1 MSRVVGWPGGAAPQ
15 VELDRC
21 RGLAGSVH
29 ALSDEEV
36 ASLVFALSF
45 AGHETTTS
53 LLGNT
58 LRQLLLRPELWKRP
72 CADRWL
78 IDGAIEE
85 TLRYDTPVHAW
96 RRVTTRP
103 TTLGGVSLPEGARL
117 VLAFGAGNHD
127 ASRFRDPDRFD
138 IGRPEAKRQISFGKD
153 IHYCLGAAPGRLEA
167 RIVIGMLADRLPG
180 LRLVDGQSSR
190 FPCNI
195 SFRGPLELWVEWR
208 TAGAARLSMA
218 DVQLHD
224 GHGPTGVEL
233 TARHSGTADDETAG
247 VVRARRGAA
256 PMSPSRPGKE

>member
-1 MSRVVGWPGGAAPQ
+1 MRITARLTIFPWRTRVARDPGMSRVVGWPGGAAPQ

-29 ALSDEEV
+29 ALSDEGV

-72 CADRWL
+72 CADRSL

-85 TLRYDTPVHAW
+85 TLRYDTPVPAW

-127 ASRFRDPDRFD
+127 ALALPRSGSFRHRPPRSQTADLVRQGHPRTAWVQPS
-138 IGRPEAKRQISFGKD
+138 GGWRPES
-153 IHYCLGAAPGRLEA
+153 
-167 RIVIGMLADRLPG
+167 
-180 LRLVDGQSSR
+180 
-190 FPCNI
+190 
-195 SFRGPLELWVEWR
+195 
-208 TAGAARLSMA
+208 
-218 DVQLHD
+218 
-224 GHGPTGVEL
+224 
-233 TARHSGTADDETAG
+233 
-247 VVRARRGAA
+247 
-256 PMSPSRPGKE
+256 